1 MKINEIIDPT
11 LEEGWKEKL
20 ATLGVAGALGI
31 GGAAYDYAKNPE
43 NGPKIIKSLVG
54 KKSSITPQNTA
65 AIEPATAKTVK
76 PVTTVKN
83 TPAAPKKIDLS
94 KLSEILP
101 NSAKILKKH
110 ALEAGIT
117 GTELIQLL
125 AQAQHETANFTR
137 TEEIGNK
144 QHFKKYDP
152 KFNPRKAKTL
162 GNIKPGDGERYKGR
176 GFLQITGRWNYR
188 EAGKALGLPL
198 ETQPELLNRPE
209 IAAKVSI
216 WFWNTVVKPNV
227 NNFKDV
233 AHVTKKINPG
243 LSGLDDRIQKFQEL
257 MKAALI

>member
-20 ATLGVAGALGI
+20 ATLGLAGAMGI

-43 NGPKIIKSLVG
+43 TGPKIIKSLVG
-54 KKSSITPQNTA
+54 KKSVA
-65 AIEPATAKTVK
+65 
-76 PVTTVKN
+76 N
-83 TPAAPKKIDLS
+83 TPEPVPNTPPSAKAAPKIQKPTVAAKKIDVS
-94 KLSEILP
+94 RLSEVLP

-144 QHFKKYDP
+144 HHFKKYDP

-162 GNIKPGDGERYKGR
+162 GNIKPGDGEKYKGR

-198 ETQPELLNRPE
+198 EAQPELLNRPE

-233 AHVTKKINPG
+233 KHVTKKINPG
-243 LSGLDDRIQKFQEL
+243 LAGLNDRIQKFQDL
-257 MKAALI
+257 MKAAVI